1 MKIQDISQRKCF
13 REAPEEGHLLAYARD
28 KVIFE
33 KYSSLSQ
40 AEEWLKDKDILELHL
55 FDREKEYRCLSS
67 TSRRFAGQG
76 GIIDLVESFEDDPVS
91 VYRDQTRLEN
101 RKEILTVL
109 NHITYDEEQG
119 MAEVDSYRL
128 IAEEGKEKK

>member
-1 MKIQDISQRKCF
+1 MKIQDISRRKWF
-13 REAPEEGHLLAYARD
+13 REAPEEGHILAYARD
-28 KVIFE
+28 EVIFE

-67 TSRRFAGQG
+67 TSRRFAEQG